1 MTGMAVNK
9 VIYGGETLID
19 LSGDTVAADKLLAGY
34 TAHGADGTAINGM
47 YSLTDDSYVWEQ
59 YNGDPSVINEAVQEN
74 APICYKMDGSL
85 YSWNK
90 IEYADE
96 IQNVDGELSLVNPT
110 SVQWGGSVSNPDS
123 SVLLG
128 KYVYSNGYRSGGRYY
143 YRIPSDATFTIN
155 TLTNGRQLV
164 VSSAVKLTGSQR
176 LQYVASNDNDAYPAN
191 GEHTDGYWY
200 VYKGILSDLIVD
212 GDGGSVTLQEKTV
225 TPSESQQAVTPDSGY
240 DGLSKV
246 TVDAVSNTY
255 VGSAV
260 ERKSAAT
267 YTPGTSNQIISSGQY
282 LSGAQTIKGDANLV
296 ADNIKSGV
304 SIFGVTGTLQSGG
317 SGTNNCEA
325 YHITS
330 SSTTLPFQGTGTV
343 KVWGYGYKSGGYTT
357 TVYSFV
363 GDGYYS
369 GSWGTPT
376 KTNATFGLK
385 SDGTLSGLPSGLAGV
400 NLLVT
405 IGI

>member
-1 MTGMAVNK
+1 
-9 VIYGGETLID
+9 
-19 LSGDTVAADKLLAGY
+19 
-34 TAHGADGTAINGM
+34 
-47 YSLTDDSYVWEQ
+47 
-59 YNGDPSVINEAVQEN
+59 
-74 APICYKMDGSL
+74 MDGSH
-85 YSWNK
+85 YSWHK

-143 YRIPSDATFTIN
+143 YKIPSDATFTIN
-155 TLTNGRQLV
+155 TITNGRQIV
-164 VSSAVKLTGSQR
+164 VSSATKLTGNQR
-176 LQYVASNDNDAYPAN
+176 LQYVTSQDSDTYPAN

-200 VYKGILSDLIVD
+200 VYKGLISDLIVD
-212 GDGGSVTLQEKTV
+212 GGGGSVTLQEKTV
-225 TPSESQQAVTPDSGY
+225 TPSESQQVVTPDSGY
-240 DGLSKV
+240 DGLSQV
-246 TVDAVSNTY
+246 TVGAISSTY
-255 VGSAV
+255 VGSGIT
-260 ERKSAAT
+260 RKAAET
-267 YTPGTSNQIISSGQY
+267 YTPGIANQIISSGQY
-282 LSGAQTIKGDANLV
+282 LSGAQTIKGDVNLV

-304 SIFGVTGTLQSGG
+304 SIFGVTGTLRSGG

-330 SSTTLPFQGTGTV
+330 TSTTLSFQGTGTV
-343 KVWGYGYKSGGYTT
+343 KVWGYGYKSSGYMT

-376 KTNATFGLK
+376 KTSATFGLK
-385 SDGTLSGLPSGLAGV
+385 SDGTLSGLPSELSGV
-400 NLLVT
+400 DLLVT
-405 IGI
+405 IGV

>member
-1 MTGMAVNK
+1 MAVNK
-9 VIYGGETLID
+9 VIYGGSTLID
-19 LSGDTVAADKLLAGY
+19 LSGDTVSADKLLAGY
-34 TAHGADGTAINGM
+34 TAHAADGTAITGT

-59 YNGDPSVINEAVQEN
+59 YNGDPSVINETVQEN
-74 APICYKMDGSL
+74 APICYKMDGSH

-128 KYVYSNGYRSGGRYY
+128 KYVYSNGYRSGDRYY
-143 YRIPSDATFTIN
+143 YKIPSDATFTIN
-155 TLTNGRQLV
+155 TITNGRQIV
-164 VSSAVKLTGSQR
+164 VSSATKLTGNQR
-176 LQYVASNDNDAYPAN
+176 LQYVTSQDSDAYPAN

-200 VYKGILSDLIVD
+200 VYKGLLSDLIVD
-212 GDGGSVTLQEKTV
+212 GGGGAVTLQEKTV
-225 TPSESQQAVTPDSGY
+225 TPSESQQTVTPDSGY
-240 DGLSKV
+240 DGLSEV
-246 TVDAVSNTY
+246 TVEAISSTY
-255 VGSAV
+255 IGSSV
-260 ERKSAAT
+260 PKKSAAA
-267 YTPGTSNQIISSGQY
+267 YTPGAEDQVIASGQY
-282 LSGAQTIKGDANLV
+282 LDGAQTIKGDANL
-296 ADNIKSGV
+296 ASGNIKSGV
-304 SIFGVTGTLQSGG
+304 SIFGVSGSYSVEGG

-330 SSTTLPFQGTGTV
+330 SSTTLSFQGTGTV

-376 KTNATFGLK
+376 KTSATFGLK
-385 SDGTLSGLPSGLAGV
+385 SDGTLSGLPSGLSGV

>member
-1 MTGMAVNK
+1 MAVNK
-9 VIYGGETLID
+9 VIYGGSTLID
-19 LSGDTVAADKLLAGY
+19 LSGDTVTADKLLAGY
-34 TAHGADGTAINGM
+34 TAHGADGTAIAGT

-59 YNGDPSVINEAVQEN
+59 YNGDPSVPIETAQEN
-74 APICYKMDGSL
+74 VPICYKMDGSY
-85 YSWNK
+85 YSWNE

-96 IQNVDGELSLVNPT
+96 IQNIDGELSLVSPT
-110 SVQWGGSVSNPDS
+110 SVQWAGSVSNPDS

-143 YRIPSDATFTIN
+143 YRILSDATFTIN
-155 TLTNGRQLV
+155 TSTNGRQLV
-164 VSSAVKLTGSQR
+164 VSSATKLTGSQR
-176 LQYVASNDNDAYPAN
+176 LRYVASNDSDAYPAN

-200 VYKGILSDLIVD
+200 VYKGILGDLIVD
-212 GDGGSVTLQEKTV
+212 GGGGSVTLQEKTV
-225 TPSESQQAVTPDSGY
+225 TPSESQQVVTPDSGY
-240 DGLSKV
+240 DGLSQV
-246 TVDAVSNTY
+246 TVGAISSTY
-255 VGSAV
+255 VGSGIT
-260 ERKSAAT
+260 RKAAET
-267 YTPGTSNQIISSGQY
+267 YTPGIANQIISSGQY

-304 SIFGVTGTLQSGG
+304 SIFGVTGTLRSGG

-330 SSTTLPFQGTGTV
+330 TSTSLSFQGTGTV
-343 KVWGYGYKSGGYTT
+343 KVWGYGYKSSGYMT

-376 KTNATFGLK
+376 KTSATFGLK
-385 SDGTLSGLPSGLAGV
+385 SDGTLSGLPSGLSGV
-400 NLLVT
+400 DLLVT
-405 IGI
+405 IGV